1 MPLSEE
7 IAIALRKCNR
17 CGFCQAGCPIYKVTG
32 VEWETA
38 RGRIELVRSALLD
51 HNLELK
57 DIDDPVFH
65 CLTCNNCVEHC
76 PAGIQTADII
86 FGAREEIRRRQ
97 GNSWIQKM
105 LFRKLLPNPS
115 LLHSASRLLRLA
127 DVTGLRS
134 AARKTGLTRLI
145 GDAGKA
151 EAIVPPAP
159 SSEGLAAIARQ
170 VKKIEN
176 PKHKVAYFVGCHAAN
191 LSPAVAAATIRI
203 LHKHRV
209 DVVVPEFVCCGLPAA
224 GYGDADSARE
234 LARKNIDTARALDVE
249 AIVTPCGSC
258 SSYLKEYGKL
268 FADENEWPEKAADF
282 AGKVKDLS
290 EFLVDI
296 GLNTEMSTVRKKVTY
311 HDPCHLAH
319 FQKIREQP
327 RTIIKN
333 IPGVEFVE
341 MAESNMCCGAAG
353 SYAFNHYDLSMKV
366 LERKM
371 DNLAKTSA
379 DILVTN
385 CPGCVMQLAYGA
397 KKHGLPTRTTEL
409 VELLDLA
416 YHTGDDEP

>member
-1 MPLSEE
+1 MPLSED

-17 CGFCQAGCPIYKVTG
+17 CGFCQAGCPMYKVTG

-38 RGRIELVRSALLD
+38 RGRIELVRSALVD
-51 HNLELK
+51 HTLEIE
-57 DIDDPVFH
+57 DIEDPVFH
-65 CLTCNNCVEHC
+65 CLTCNNCTAHC
-76 PAGIQTADII
+76 PPGIRTADII
-86 FGAREEIRRRQ
+86 FGAREEILRQ
-97 GNSWIQKM
+97 KGSSWIQKM
-105 LFRKLLPNPS
+105 LFQKLLPRPS
-115 LLHSASRLLRLA
+115 LLKSASRLLRLA
-127 DVTGLRS
+127 DVSGLRPT
-134 AARKTGLTRLI
+134 ARKLGLTRLI

-170 VKKIEN
+170 LKKIDN
-176 PKHKVAYFVGCHAAN
+176 PKHKAAYFVGCHAATI
-191 LSPAVAAATIRI
+191 SPAVAAATIRI

-224 GYGDADSARE
+224 GYGDTVSARG
-234 LARKNIDTARALDVE
+234 LARKNIDIAGALDVD

-268 FADENEWPEKAADF
+268 LAGENEWSEKAAAF
-282 AGKVKDLS
+282 SGKVKDLS

-296 GLNTEMSTVRKKVTY
+296 GLNTEMNEVRKKVTY

-319 FQKIREQP
+319 FQKITAPP
-327 RTIIKN
+327 RTVIQS

-341 MAESNMCCGAAG
+341 MNEANMCCGAAG
-353 SYAFNHYDLSMKV
+353 SYAFNHYDLSMKI

-371 DNLAKTSA
+371 GNLAKTSA

-397 KKHGLPTRTTEL
+397 GKHELPTRATEL

-416 YHTGDDEP
+416 YRAGDDEP